1 MSSLASYD
9 PSVYSSSND
18 GDGVRDWNFA
28 DFEERAVA
36 YLVVKGGQK
45 RLGAKGSSKAR
56 SDKVRDEGGL
66 WGEGVLAAVVVVAI
80 PIYAVSPNCLL
91 DPEHQILQEILRSEG
106 VYNPQSCANRP
117 RRDREAWEV
126 CADFNRMVM
135 LAGRDAVR
143 SGVEGEHVLG

>member
-1 MSSLASYD
+1 MSSLPSYD

-45 RLGAKGSSKAR
+45 RLGAKGNSKAR

-66 WGEGVLAAVVVVAI
+66 WGEGVVVGGWCLAAVVVVAI
-80 PIYAVSPNCLL
+80 PIFIPYPLTAFSTLNTRYCKRSFEARVCITPKAARTDPGGIERLGKYAPTSIGWSCSP
-91 DPEHQILQEILRSEG
+91 
-106 VYNPQSCANRP
+106 
-117 RRDREAWEV
+117 
-126 CADFNRMVM
+126 
-135 LAGRDAVR
+135 AGT
-143 SGVEGEHVLG
+143 L

>member
-56 SDKVRDEGGL
+56 SDKVRDEVGL
-66 WGEGVLAAVVVVAI
+66 WGEGVFEGGGVWSRYLLLCRI
-80 PIYAVSPNCLL
+80 P
-91 DPEHQILQEILRSEG
+91 
-106 VYNPQSCANRP
+106 
-117 RRDREAWEV
+117 
-126 CADFNRMVM
+126 
-135 LAGRDAVR
+135 
-143 SGVEGEHVLG
+143 